1 MPKVS
6 DAHLAA
12 RRDQILAAAA
22 RCFSRDGFHRT
33 SMQDIVR
40 ESGIS
45 AGLVYRYFAGKDDMI
60 IAIVTDWHD
69 KRQALLD
76 VTPADPGDLGDLA
89 ASYLGLLR
97 SIGEPANRDD
107 LLLGIQVWAEAV
119 RSPRIRELVRR
130 GVDIPRANAA
140 GLLRGS
146 TELDPDALARI
157 LIAIYQG
164 LMVQTAW
171 DETVDNTAF
180 VDTLKSLL
188 ALTQTAGPPTQVDGP
203 AARAGSTG
211 SRR

>member
-40 ESGIS
+40 ETGIS

-60 IAIVTDWHD
+60 IAIVTEWHD

-76 VTPADPGDLGDLA
+76 VEGGVGDLA
-89 ASYLGLLR
+89 ASYIGLLR
-97 SIGEPANRDD
+97 SVGEPANRDD

-130 GVDIPRANAA
+130 GVDGPRANAA

-164 LMVQTAW
+164 LTVQTAW
-171 DETVDNTAF
+171 DETVDNGAF
-180 VDTLKSLL
+180 VDTLAAIL
-188 ALTQTAGPPTQVDGP
+188 AKVLP
-203 AARAGSTG
+203 AR
-211 SRR
+211 